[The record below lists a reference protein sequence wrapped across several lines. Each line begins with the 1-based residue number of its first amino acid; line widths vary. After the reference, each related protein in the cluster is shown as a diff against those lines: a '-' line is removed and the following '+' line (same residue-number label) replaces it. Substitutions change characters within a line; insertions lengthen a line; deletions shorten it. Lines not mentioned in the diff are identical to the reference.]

1 MCNLQRKHK
10 AATFHLIKRLLHGA
24 AAAVDRLTYSQWLYK
39 CNDVAPAPAAA
50 AAALEEYKEKEH
62 SSAKLMHHVPKS

>member
-1 MCNLQRKHK
+1 MCVCNLQHKHK
-10 AATFHLIKRLLHGA
+10 AATFYLIKRLLHGA

-39 CNDVAPAPAAA
+39 CNNVAPAA